1 MNIIKYNFI
10 IGFPW
15 LEQVNL
21 NIRLLKYA
29 WYYQQEDKEKNKYDL
44 FKYEFISSQTYAS
57 LVLNGNKIFII
68 YFQIL
73 PSKDYISLR
82 DMIAKSISEV
92 PYEYADYASIFSEK
106 EASIL
111 ALH

>member
-29 WYYQQEDKEKNKYDL
+29 WYYQQEDKEENRYNLSKY
-44 FKYEFISSQTYAS
+44 KFISLQIYAS
-57 LVLNGNKIFII
+57 LALNSNKIFII
-68 YFQIL
+68 HF
-73 PSKDYISLR
+73 
-82 DMIAKSISEV
+82 
-92 PYEYADYASIFSEK
+92 
-106 EASIL
+106 
-111 ALH
+111 